1 MNKFDFRIINHNC
14 FLKVKSN
21 MKSLTIYK
29 MNKGEEVLVLE
40 IRGKWMKIS
49 ILDEID
55 GFEMTG
61 WVLKKYISK

>member
-1 MNKFDFRIINHNC
+1 MNKFDFRIINHNY

>member
-1 MNKFDFRIINHNC
+1 
-14 FLKVKSN
+14 
-21 MKSLTIYK
+21 